1 MTIYRHVLPQC
12 SSKNTLPGVIPS
24 YPITRVCL
32 REKDVPMYCIMCSSG
47 TKVTN
52 SRPHKKAPSI
62 WRRRACLS
70 CAAVFTTWESV
81 QDNEYAFTVQTG
93 HHYAPFSLPRLL
105 VSIYAALSH
114 RKGHKK
120 ADDAYWLAVTVA
132 QQVKASA
139 TNTVTAAALAK
150 ITYEAVRN
158 FDTVAGL
165 TYGTRHEQC

>member
-1 MTIYRHVLPQC
+1 MSDH
-12 SSKNTLPGVIPS
+12 
-24 YPITRVCL
+24 PITRVIW
-32 REKDVPMYCIMCSSG
+32 EKDVSMYCIVCSSD

-52 SRPHKKAPSI
+52 SRPHKKTPSV

-81 QDNEYAFTVQTG
+81 QDDDYAFTVQKG
-93 HHYAPFSLPRLL
+93 RHYAPFSLPRLL

-132 QQVKASA
+132 QHVKASA
-139 TNTVTAAALAK
+139 ANTVTAVALAK
-150 ITYEAVRN
+150 ITYETIRN